1 MPTYD
6 DHGAKMKALELVK
19 TAIENGAIAAPA
31 HWDNVRD
38 PRALGESF
46 GKFIGG
52 AVSAL
57 ADELKKL

>member
-1 MPTYD
+1 MAMFD

-19 TAIENGAIAAPA
+19 TAIENGAIGAPA
-31 HWDNVRD
+31 QWANVRD
-38 PRALGESF
+38 SHALGELF